1 MRYYNQTA
9 IRPAVAGYLAGFIM
23 LGIIYVH
30 GVGVERFRPETI
42 RDTILSFGYWGS
54 LLYVLGN
61 AVRPF
66 FFFPAII
73 MGIAGGLAFGP
84 LWGTIYLVVGTL
96 FGAVLCFWAARLLG
110 RERLKRFW
118 PRWTLFEQLDNQTE
132 LHGFRT
138 LLMLRLAPV
147 FPWDAV
153 SFLAGLSKV
162 SFWPYFSATVIG
174 SIPGAIAFCYFGNA
188 LTQSLA
194 SAVTVAVIL
203 VILTIGLQVLSRSVS
218 RKNLYINCNKEMEKM
233 N

>member
-9 IRPAVAGYLAGFIM
+9 IRPAGYLAGLIV

-30 GVGVERFRPETI
+30 EFGVERFRPETI
-42 RDTILSFGYWGS
+42 RDTILSFGCWGP

-73 MGIAGGLAFGP
+73 MGVAGGLAFGP
-84 LWGTIYLVVGTL
+84 LWGTIYLIFGTL
-96 FGAVLCFWAARLLG
+96 FGAALCFGAARLLG

-118 PRWTLFEQLDNQTE
+118 PKWTLLEQLDSQTE

-138 LLMLRLAPV
+138 LLVLRLAPI

-162 SFWPYFSATVIG
+162 SFWPYFAATVIG

-194 SAVTVAVIL
+194 TAVTVAAIII
-203 VILTIGLQVLSRSVS
+203 ILTVGLQVLSRSVGQ
-218 RKNLYINCNKEMEKM
+218 KNL
-233 N
+233 